1 MDFWNTF
8 GKVEDEL
15 HKVDPFYQ
23 TIKRVQPYLPDI
35 LKPVNTKYNENLRTM
50 KNNRELQDTVNNPT
64 EPEISQA
71 QKINNFIENN
81 KVMIG
86 GSFALLIIF
95 LMLR

>member
-15 HKVDPFYQ
+15 HQVDPFYQ
-23 TIKRVQPYLPDI
+23 TMKRVQPYLPNI

-50 KNNRELQDTVNNPT
+50 RNNIELQDTVNNPT

-86 GSFALLIIF
+86 GSITLVLIFILL
-95 LMLR
+95 R